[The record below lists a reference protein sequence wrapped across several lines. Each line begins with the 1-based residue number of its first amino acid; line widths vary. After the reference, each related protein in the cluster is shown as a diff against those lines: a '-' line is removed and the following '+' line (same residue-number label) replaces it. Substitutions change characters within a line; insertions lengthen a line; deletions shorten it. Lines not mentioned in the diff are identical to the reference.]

1 MQQPSLQRDTAAID
15 TTGHLISGLNSET
28 LGKNLQ
34 RDFKQI
40 GQDLGTCDNHL
51 DQRLQL

>member
-34 RDFKQI
+34 REI
-40 GQDLGTCDNHL
+40 LN
-51 DQRLQL
+51 RLSRLRDM